1 MSSKFKMAAPV
12 GLTPPEEDCAEL
24 KSGGGPL
31 GCDVMAELIRDGC
44 TKDRQQKWIVSIAVL
59 FFPSTWKDTVIVI
72 SHSFNN
78 DHVYFDIMK
87 NVPPIFLGT
96 AQKWWDHRD
105 PENAA
110 DVSVG

>member
-1 MSSKFKMAAPV
+1 MAPRKIDSEI
-12 GLTPPEEDCAEL
+12 GLCVVYGSL
-24 KSGGGPL
+24 FPL
-31 GCDVMAELIRDGC
+31 HLERYGHCHLR
-44 TKDRQQKWIVSIAVL
+44 
-59 FFPSTWKDTVIVI
+59 
-72 SHSFNN
+72 HSFNN

-96 AQKWWDHRD
+96 AQKGWENRD